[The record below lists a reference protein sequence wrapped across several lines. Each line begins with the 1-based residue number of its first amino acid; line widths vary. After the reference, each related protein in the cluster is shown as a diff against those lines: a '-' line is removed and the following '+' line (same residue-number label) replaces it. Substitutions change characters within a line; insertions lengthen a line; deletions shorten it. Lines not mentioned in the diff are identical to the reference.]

1 MKIIMAYIFLFSG
14 ILAAFA
20 QDKQLMPY
28 PENEKLFIYPKDGQS
43 EEQIQN
49 DKFQCYQKA
58 MKVTGFDPSAIP
70 QGEKAPP
77 GIKDLESVK
86 TPETFDGDYST
97 PDKNYLAEEAKKD
110 WKTEEINKYKVN
122 KAEYNKTYKSC
133 LNKLG
138 YIIE

>member
-1 MKIIMAYIFLFSG
+1 MKFIIAMVFIFSG
-14 ILAAFA
+14 IPALYA

-43 EEQIQN
+43 EEQLQN

-77 GIKDLESVK
+77 GIKDVESGK

-110 WKTEEINKYKVN
+110 WKTEEINKYEAN

-133 LNKLG
+133 LENFG
-138 YIIE
+138 YTIN